1 MLLDGVPSDV
11 EAHGGSIV
19 EQVNNPE
26 VVRVAS
32 DGRFRLR
39 VIPGAVV
46 LRVQHPGY
54 TPWSTTLDR
63 VEQGETVELD
73 EPIVLQGQ
81 PSRIEGTVRL
91 LQYETAAR
99 LQGVDVAL
107 IDVRGDQRAVSPDGA
122 GRFTVDNL
130 GAGDYTLRFDAVGY
144 EPVESAVTLGW
155 GRRCVK
161 ERFSSGIS
169 QLGPTP

>member
-1 MLLDGVPSDV
+1 M
-11 EAHGGSIV
+11 
-19 EQVNNPE
+19 
-26 VVRVAS
+26 
-32 DGRFRLR
+32 
-39 VIPGAVV
+39 
-46 LRVQHPGY
+46 
-54 TPWSTTLDR
+54 
-63 VEQGETVELD
+63 
-73 EPIVLQGQ
+73 LQGQ

-144 EPVESAVTLGW
+144 EPVESAVTLGVGETLRQGALLLRHQSAGPNSVMFD
-155 GRRCVK
+155 GRVQRADARDHSGTTVSVYFASDDTLLASVQTDAVATSGCQQRRQ
-161 ERFSSGIS
+161 EDIPSSD
-169 QLGPTP
+169 